1 MFHFFFN
8 DAATTELYTLS
19 LHDALPISGATNI
32 AYSELELRYWYT
44 SEGAQAETYSCDYAI
59 LNCANIVGQFV
70 KLSTPITGANGY
82 LRVTFGAGAGTLN
95 AGAVSG
101 EIQNRFNK
109 TDWSNYSE
117 ADD

>member
-32 AYSELELRYWYT
+32 AYSELEMRYWYT
-44 SEGAQAETYSCDYAI
+44 SEGAQAETYSCDYAT

-70 KLSTPITGANGY
+70 KLSRSDPHTSELQSPDY
-82 LRVTFGAGAGTLN
+82 LACRLLLEKNTA
-95 AGAVSG
+95 SG
-101 EIQNRFNK
+101 EIQKHIN
-109 TDWSNYSE
+109 TT
-117 ADD
+117 